1 MQKNKKQIEK
11 YIFPILIIFSI
22 LASIKLILVDYTMDE
37 EYQIV
42 MAYRNLSGDAIFG
55 EMWEPHQT
63 SAFLCIWI
71 MYLWHLI
78 TGTYTGVI
86 IALRVVTE
94 CIRAGLSYWIYRV
107 FGKRMEHREAMLLGL
122 LYFNSVPKLIDIP
135 EFSNMQLW
143 FFTIMAL
150 ALMEYYYGKADA
162 HTNGMSEAGM
172 AKTAEA
178 CSGSIIWLVVSSCAL
193 ALEILSYPSC
203 IILFPVTI
211 GFIAFKSG
219 KKRIRD
225 ILVYILSDAAC
236 AGVWLAIV
244 LPKIGLETL
253 IRNARYT
260 VEFDLTHTLSGST
273 DGKFSGSI
281 TFLWQSALMLAG
293 ICVVSWIICRIIT
306 IRSVKS
312 HKSGINVSNI
322 SNGNADD
329 ESDSTNDEN
338 SDAGKSVEKNE
349 HAVRNDIAENGEAV
363 CGKYLYA
370 VIAILVSCVLQL
382 VYWLIIRKG
391 NEYPQ
396 IHLLTLFTA
405 SIILLFTEIKKSDV
419 KESIRPYMYG
429 FTGSVIS
436 ILAVFY
442 ISDLQFFNALPHGM
456 FGVLTALAVMAI
468 LIHKSC
474 GVKGAKLVYILF
486 LGFVATAMI
495 GKGGSVKGGRELK
508 SPFDVRGIMKEGPAI
523 GILSDYMCCYIYN
536 SDYED
541 FRANVHDGENV
552 LIVTNMVFAPGTT
565 PYMFGENSICHFSI
579 VDPTSYDERLLTY
592 WELYPEKKPDVIV
605 VDCWYGQLMEDPN
618 NWIMQYIEND
628 FGYTSYTD
636 GKYVR
641 FYRR

>member
-1 MQKNKKQIEK
+1 MQKNSTKTEK
-11 YIFPILIIFSI
+11 NIFRFLIIFSI

-71 MYLWHLI
+71 MYLWYMI
-78 TGTYTGVI
+78 TGTYTGVV

-107 FGKRMEHREAMLLGL
+107 FGKQMERREAMLLGL
-122 LYFNSVPKLIDIP
+122 LYFNSIPKLIDIP

-150 ALMEYYYGKADA
+150 SLMEYYYSKTDVR
-162 HTNGMSEAGM
+162 TDGM
-172 AKTAEA
+172 AETSAA
-178 CSGSIIWLVVSSCAL
+178 CTGNVVWLVISSCAL

-219 KKRIRD
+219 KNRIRD
-225 ILVYILSDAAC
+225 ILVYILSDVVC
-236 AGVWLAIV
+236 AGIWLAIV
-244 LPKIGLETL
+244 LPKIGLHTL

-273 DGKFSGSI
+273 DGKFSGSL
-281 TFLWQSALMLAG
+281 TFLWQTALMLAG
-293 ICVVSWIICRIIT
+293 ICVVSWIICKIIM
-306 IRSVKS
+306 IRSSKS
-312 HKSGINVSNI
+312 PKSGINDSFK
-322 SNGNADD
+322 SNGN
-329 ESDSTNDEN
+329 SDGKSHSTRDEN
-338 SDAGKSVEKNE
+338 GDAVNNNAKSNGHNGEINTAGKAKT
-349 HAVRNDIAENGEAV
+349 DK
-363 CGKYLYA
+363 CLYA
-370 VIAILVSCVLQL
+370 VTAIIVSCAVQL
-382 VYWLIIRKG
+382 VFWLIIRKG
-391 NEYPQ
+391 YEYPQ
-396 IHLLTLFTA
+396 IHLLTLFVTA
-405 SIILLFTEIKKSDV
+405 IILLCTEMKKSGV
-419 KESIRPYMYG
+419 KDSIRPYMYG
-429 FTGSVIS
+429 FTGSAIS

-456 FGVLTALAVMAI
+456 FGILAALAVMSV
-468 LIHKSC
+468 LIHMSC
-474 GVKGAKLVYILF
+474 GDKSAKLAYILF
-486 LGFVATAMI
+486 LGLVATAMI

-508 SPFDVRGIMKEGPAI
+508 SPLDVRGIMKEGPAI

-541 FRANVHDGENV
+541 FRANIHDGENV

-592 WELYPEKKPDVIV
+592 WELYREKKPDVIV
-605 VDCWYGQLMEDPN
+605 VDCWYGQLMEDPD

-628 FGYTSYTD
+628 FGYSSYTD
-636 GKYVR
+636 GKYIR